1 MTNLRVAIQVGCP
14 RGRLGGF
21 SLVEVMLAL
30 GVLAIGMV
38 SVASIFP
45 VAILQEKRASDDT
58 MGVIVGGNVIAL
70 LQVAGASDPLFAVE
84 TEFAPLPEATD
95 DTHSVPP
102 TVLDLYRQ
110 EYDDPTYDYR
120 LAYRRPSAGDP
131 VEIAVFVFRKD
142 ADTTTD
148 TEVSPSTISI
158 GVSDAISI
166 SDTNAEMTGGSAPD
180 YPRHVR
186 RQIILAEDTTT
197 TSEAFVMRVI
207 KEGEVASAPRVTT
220 DRMLFLFDDSDGDD
234 FWDPDKEEEIVR
246 AVAVVVGRI

>member
-1 MTNLRVAIQVGCP
+1 MNLRVAIQVRCP

-70 LQVAGASDPLFAVE
+70 LQVAGSSDSAFDVE
-84 TEFAPLPEATD
+84 TEFTPLPGATSD
-95 DTHSVPP
+95 PP
-102 TVLDLYRQ
+102 TVLALYR
-110 EYDDPTYDYR
+110 YDDPTYDYR

-148 TEVSPSTISI
+148 TEVISPTISI
-158 GVSDAISI
+158 DVSDAISI
-166 SDTNAEMTGGSAPD
+166 SNTNAEMTGGSGPD
-180 YPRHVR
+180 DPRFAR
-186 RQIILAEDTTT
+186 RQIILAEDTTPT
-197 TSEAFVMRVI
+197 KVSEAFVMRVI
-207 KEGEVASAPRVTT
+207 KEGKVASAPRVTT
-220 DRMLFLFDDSDGDD
+220 NKILFLFDDLDGNDA
-234 FWDPDKEEEIVR
+234 WDSNEEIVR